1 MKCSLEFIRFVFIC
15 IIAIWHDNTL
25 NIFEH
30 SVVVE
35 FFFILS
41 GFLLYRTYQKNAA
54 EPIKFAKRRL
64 KRLYC
69 EYSIALIITFF
80 INIIKEHSNEVFIYN
95 QIGSL
100 IPELFMVQNIG
111 IFEGGINPIN
121 WYIQVM
127 LIGSIFLYSL
137 LYCNPKL
144 AKNILIPT
152 LALGGLTYL
161 FSTGDS
167 VVRWETNGFIY
178 LPLLRGLSCMSIG
191 ILSAWVY
198 IEAKCKSCLSLFII
212 NISSILT
219 IVFIIMATRIQNPL
233 DKYVIILSPLAIIAC
248 FEEKTWLNKIFH
260 AKWQLWLGHIS
271 YAILLI
277 HCAYIFVFHKL
288 LSELRLIFH
297 LEISLGISI
306 ALYLLT
312 LTMVAAL
319 FQKLCDII
327 RNKFSIFLVN

>member
-1 MKCSLEFIRFVFIC
+1 MKCSLEFIRFIFIC

-25 NIFEH
+25 NIFRH

-41 GFLLYRTYQKNAA
+41 GFLLYQTWQKRAT
-54 EPIKFAKRRL
+54 EPIEFAKRRL

-80 INIIKEHSNEVFIYN
+80 INIIKEHSNESYIYN

-100 IPELFMVQNIG
+100 IPELLMIQNIG
-111 IFEGGINPIN
+111 IFQGGINPIN

-127 LIGSIFLYSL
+127 FIGSIFLYAL

-152 LALGGLTYL
+152 IALGGLTYF

-167 VVRWETNGFIY
+167 IIHWETNYFIY
-178 LPLLRGLSCMSIG
+178 QPLLRGISCMSIG
-191 ILSAWVY
+191 ILSAW
-198 IEAKCKSCLSLFII
+198 IHTETNNNSRLRLLFI
-212 NISSILT
+212 NITSIFSISL
-219 IVFIIMATRIQNPL
+219 ILIATRAQNPL
-233 DKYVIILSPLAIIAC
+233 DKYVIMLSPIAIIAC
-248 FEEKTWLNKIFH
+248 FEEKSWLNKIFH

-271 YAILLI
+271 YAMLLI
-277 HCAYIFVFHKL
+277 HCAYIPIYHKI
-288 LSELRLIFH
+288 LSEVHSILNV
-297 LEISLGISI
+297 EIPQSLSI

-312 LTMVAAL
+312 LTLAAAI
-319 FQKLCDII
+319 FQRLCDII
-327 RNKFSIFLVN
+327 REHIAFSHK